1 MSDIKPVYPQS
12 RQNIFF
18 SFLFQKLKRTLEK
31 DWITVLRRDRKK
43 KKKNQTVTQL
53 YRHPC
58 NCTNSSLIVMTHKG
72 DGKKTHLLISAI
84 TFFQLIL
91 KLYNFPLYNQKH
103 NTSTISCKS
112 MRRHLPSSCSL
123 IRRATNEFSLL
134 IVFMTWNE
142 RWGNPISDQS
152 NPVPEV
158 SSDSQMN
165 LISFSSFSSSGW
177 LSMWSKFLWYFLP

>member
-1 MSDIKPVYPQS
+1 MMALYNLTKSKIQKSEISDYNINQVSDFKPVYPQS

-18 SFLFQKLKRTLEK
+18 FFSFPETEKNFRKRL
-31 DWITVLRRDRKK
+31 DYSPQARQKK

-84 TFFQLIL
+84 TFFQIIL

-134 IVFMTWNE
+134 IVFMT
-142 RWGNPISDQS
+142 
-152 NPVPEV
+152 
-158 SSDSQMN
+158 
-165 LISFSSFSSSGW
+165 
-177 LSMWSKFLWYFLP
+177 